1 VPHITP
7 EDPQTPAPR
16 AESLARIAAI
26 TALLRSYDVSPPDAF
41 VWSYQ
46 EMSTWWAFG
55 RFGRYTVATPRRFGW
70 AVGELPWEGP
80 VRDRDGLSNEV
91 FVKPTFVDAA
101 GRIAPLDATRASPA
115 DNHLLTDEICQNIAD
130 QLELIAAESVRAET
144 DGDADPDQDPDPRA
158 ADLT

>member
-1 VPHITP
+1 VPHATP
-7 EDPQTPAPR
+7 EDPPEPAPR

-26 TALLRSYDVSPPDAF
+26 TALLRSLDVTPPDAF

-70 AVGELPWEGP
+70 PVGDLPWEGP

-101 GRIAPLDATRASPA
+101 GRIAPLDAARASPV

-130 QLELIAAESVRAET
+130 QLEQIAVEFAR
-144 DGDADPDQDPDPRA
+144 DDPMGHSQ
-158 ADLT
+158 